1 MQIPGKKIFEGE
13 KFLTDW
19 MTRGGDGFILRGE
32 MIDATPST
40 TLKVKVEVYTKN
52 SEVAGEGDALEET
65 GSANAVNIELAAD
78 GTSIVEVIV
87 EPSGTANK
95 GVEEMIRLRVTTSG
109 GSSGD
114 WLLCRTF
121 PIIWFDGAR

>member
-1 MQIPGKKIFEGE
+1 
-13 KFLTDW
+13 
-19 MTRGGDGFILRGE
+19 

-40 TLKVKVEVYTKN
+40 ILKVKVKVEVYAKN
-52 SEVAGEGDALEET
+52 SEVTGEGDALEET
-65 GSANAVNIELAAD
+65 GSTNAVNIELAAD

-95 GVEEMIRLRVTTSG
+95 GVEEMIRLRGTTSG